1 MGLPSSRKANRAMF
15 DPIYI
20 DEDVAEEMGADCPHL
35 SLAENPFAYGSTLYW
50 RWAEG
55 RAKAIAF
62 SLALE
67 YKNETLGFK
76 EHTSGPKRLP
86 YRSH

>member
-1 MGLPSSRKANRAMF
+1 MI

-20 DEDVAEEMGADCPHL
+20 DDYVAEEMGADCPHL
-35 SLAENPFAYGSTLYW
+35 SLVDNPFAHGTTLYW

-67 YKNETLGFK
+67 YKSEPLGFK
-76 EHTSGPKRLP
+76 EHTSEPQRLP
-86 YRSH
+86 HRCH